1 MFKPLKFLIGIPA
14 IIIAILFLLSR
25 FDYTDILFQIS
36 QLGIFGLLLAC
47 ISIWISMMI
56 STARF
61 GLLNQNFGIISSWMF
76 FHKVNMLSTLYSIFA
91 MPLIMQIAGRIQF
104 GTQKARALYAPITA
118 FEKSV
123 SFGLMLIIA
132 AFSSYAFFENTFFD
146 HNFLYALAII
156 LSAVCFVSLVS
167 IAVFFTDEDREKL
180 LSTLQLIK
188 RIGVTQNL
196 SLSILLQFFILSSY
210 VLLAV
215 QLLPNT
221 SILLLYGAFSI
232 VVLAT
237 AIPIGF
243 GGYGVREATAGAVF
257 LSFGLPAE
265 VGIAVG
271 LVYSVTHLL
280 VLGINIFI
288 SLSARDNSVQNSIG
302 LDGSDSTSQINY
314 APLWLITAALA
325 VIFMCFQIRA
335 PILNGTITLN
345 PADLIALIVAINVLI
360 LAYIRNKIWQFWSN
374 KMMWPGIF
382 CFACMITIGWFV
394 GWINFGSNEW
404 AFANR
409 LMGLISVLSFL
420 LLGASLRQHLS
431 QTEQQMIFKIM
442 MFTFIT
448 AGIVQIFASG
458 HLPQSI
464 SIFFNWSSLLS
475 GFVGDRN
482 AFSFLGLILIA
493 LVASTFTRDQH
504 AFPMQKTIFIFIGII
519 LAMVV
524 ISGSRTGWA
533 GAVILAASLFL
544 FSRKGFLYAGTSF
557 AILLCSFFLL
567 QNGVSPEYK
576 ITIASDRGFEDLQK
590 LSELRYLTWITGLNF
605 FIDNPFLG
613 AGLGASIEKI
623 DIVIHNLYLWVAGE
637 MGLVGILLSLPIS
650 YAILAHAFPGLL
662 KSPSIHQI
670 SLLSFLLVF
679 GAFSLTHDIIYQRI
693 LWFGIGYFMANEK
706 FLRC

>member
-1 MFKPLKFLIGIPA
+1 MA
-14 IIIAILFLLSR
+14 
-25 FDYTDILFQIS
+25 
-36 QLGIFGLLLAC
+36 
-47 ISIWISMMI
+47 
-56 STARF
+56 
-61 GLLNQNFGIISSWMF
+61 
-76 FHKVNMLSTLYSIFA
+76 
-91 MPLIMQIAGRIQF
+91 
-104 GTQKARALYAPITA
+104 
-118 FEKSV
+118 
-123 SFGLMLIIA
+123 
-132 AFSSYAFFENTFFD
+132 
-146 HNFLYALAII
+146 
-156 LSAVCFVSLVS
+156 
-167 IAVFFTDEDREKL
+167 
-180 LSTLQLIK
+180 
-188 RIGVTQNL
+188 QNL
-196 SLSILLQFFILSSY
+196 SLSVLLQFFILSSY

-215 QLLPNT
+215 QLLPDT
-221 SILLLYGAFSI
+221 PILLLYGAFSI

-265 VGIAVG
+265 VGVAVG
-271 LVYSVTHLL
+271 LMYSVTHLL

-288 SLSARDNSVQNSIG
+288 SLSARDNSVQHFIESDGPNSTG
-302 LDGSDSTSQINY
+302 QINY

-325 VIFMCFQIRA
+325 VIFMCFQIRI
-335 PILNGTITLN
+335 PILNGTLTLN
-345 PADLIALIVAINVLI
+345 PADLIALIVAINALI
-360 LAYIRNKIWQFWSN
+360 LAYIGNKIRQLWANQ
-374 KMMWPGIF
+374 MMWPGIF
-382 CFACMITIGWFV
+382 CFACMIAIGWFV

-442 MFTFIT
+442 MFAFIT
-448 AGIVQIFASG
+448 AGIVQIFVSG

-464 SIFFNWSSLLS
+464 SIFFNWTSLLS

-493 LVASTFTRDQH
+493 LVASSFMRNQH
-504 AFPMQKTIFIFIGII
+504 AFQMQRTIFIFVGII
-519 LAMVV
+519 LAMVA
-524 ISGSRTGWA
+524 ISGSRTGWG
-533 GAVILAASLFL
+533 GAVILAISLFY

-557 AILLCSFFLL
+557 AIFIALFIQLDNNLLFSSNINVFD
-567 QNGVSPEYK
+567 
-576 ITIASDRGFEDLQK
+576 DRELVDVGK
-590 LSELRYLTWITGLNF
+590 LSDLRYLTWITGLNF
-605 FIDNPFLG
+605 FIDNPLLG

-650 YAILAHAFPGLL
+650 YAILAQLFPGLL
-662 KSPSIHQI
+662 KNPSTYQI

-679 GAFSLTHDIIYQRI
+679 GAFSVTHDIIYQRI

>member
-1 MFKPLKFLIGIPA
+1 MTKPLKFLIGIPA
-14 IIIAILFLLSR
+14 IIIAVLFLLSR
-25 FDYTDILFQIS
+25 FDFTDILFQIS
-36 QLGIFGLLLAC
+36 QLGIFSFLSAFIL
-47 ISIWISMMI
+47 IWISMMI

-61 GLLNQNFGIISSWMF
+61 GLINKNFGISSSWAF

-91 MPLIMQIAGRIQF
+91 MPMIMQIAGRIQF
-104 GTQKARALYAPITA
+104 GTRTARTLYGPITV

-146 HNFLYALAII
+146 YDFLYALAVISI
-156 LSAVCFVSLVS
+156 SVCFVTLVS
-167 IAVFFTDEDREKL
+167 IAVFFTDKDREKL
-180 LSTLQLIK
+180 VLTLQLIR
-188 RIGVTQNL
+188 RIGVSQNL
-196 SLSILLQFFILSSY
+196 ALSVLLQFFILSSY

-215 QLLPNT
+215 QLLPDT
-221 SILLLYGAFSI
+221 HVLLLYGAFSI

-265 VGIAVG
+265 VGVAAG
-271 LVYSVTHLL
+271 LIYSITHLL

-288 SLSARDNSVQNSIG
+288 SLSARDNNAQNAIESDG
-302 LDGSDSTSQINY
+302 LNNAGQINY
-314 APLWLITAALA
+314 APLWLITAVLA
-325 VIFMCFQIRA
+325 VIFMCFQIRI
-335 PILNGTITLN
+335 PILNGTLTLN
-345 PADLIALIVAINVLI
+345 PADIIALIVAINALI
-360 LAYIRNKIWQFWSN
+360 LAYIGNKIFQFWSN
-374 KMMWPGIF
+374 NMMWTGIF
-382 CFACMITIGWFV
+382 CFACMIAIAWFI

-404 AFANR
+404 AFTNR
-409 LMGLISVLSFL
+409 LLGLISVLSFL
-420 LLGASLRQHLS
+420 LLGACLRQYLS

-448 AGIVQIFASG
+448 TSIVQICIST
-458 HLPQSI
+458 HLPQSVFV
-464 SIFFNWSSLLS
+464 FFNWKGMLS

-504 AFPMQKTIFIFIGII
+504 AFPMQKIIFIFIGII
-519 LAMVV
+519 LATVV
-524 ISGSRTGWA
+524 ISGSRTGWV
-533 GAVILAASLFL
+533 GTVILAASLFL
-544 FSRKGFLYAGTSF
+544 FSRKGFLYAGASF
-557 AILLCSFFLL
+557 AILISTFLL
-567 QNGVSPEYK
+567 LQDFNSSEYK
-576 ITIASDRGFEDLQK
+576 ITFASNRGFEDLQK
-590 LSELRYLTWITGLNF
+590 LSNLRYLTWITGLNF
-605 FIDNPFLG
+605 FIDNPFFG

-637 MGLVGILLSLPIS
+637 MGLVGILLCLPIS
-650 YAILAHAFPGLL
+650 YAVLKQAFPGLL
-662 KSPSIHQI
+662 KNPSIYQI
-670 SLLSFLLVF
+670 SLLLFLLVF